1 VKDRLWKRINSWRG
15 RALSKAGKAV
25 MIKFVLQSIP
35 SYVMSVYLIPETT
48 IKEIE
53 RVINSFWWGRGST
66 NGGIKWLAWDRMA
79 YPKAYGGLEFRNLHL
94 FTTAMVSKQ
103 GWHFITK
110 PKTLVAKVY
119 KVRYFPNSFFLHP
132 NLVTIQV
139 MLGVAFGTR
148 VVYL

>member
-1 VKDRLWKRINSWRG
+1 
-15 RALSKAGKAV
+15 
-25 MIKFVLQSIP
+25 M
-35 SYVMSVYLIPETT
+35 YLILETA

-53 RVINSFWWGRGST
+53 RVINSFWWGGGST

-94 FTTAMVSKQ
+94 FNTAMVSKQ

-119 KVRYFPNSFFLHP
+119 KVRYFPNSFFFLHP